1 VSPTVTQARP
11 AVVPDAPTTTLI
23 RPRYEGSNICTWIG
37 FKHVNYM
44 VEEAVLDH
52 LRQRGYPAGALYERY
67 GLCTDITDIDT
78 KILAAFHIDDLAT
91 ATVRPVAGDG
101 PRLRFAVELTV
112 ERDGKETKA
121 VKSKVEVS
129 LRLDPRG
136 WPAEPAPAELA
147 DHVVSRLGDTV
158 DPIPVDGDP
167 LEQLVA
173 GKNAFAWAWRMPYF
187 YCHFTERVQMSGYLR
202 QMEEILD
209 LFVEEGGASI
219 KRLLDEQNWIPVVPH
234 SKITILDEA
243 RMEEELIT
251 VFTVENMFKRLTFTA
266 RMDCY
271 VVRDGVLVQTATGRI
286 THGWAVIENRR
297 DWSLV
302 NFDDRLTNAITGT
315 SGVLRGRG
323 RSAT

>member
-1 VSPTVTQARP
+1 MN
-11 AVVPDAPTTTLI
+11 TTAASAETRLPI

-37 FKHVNYM
+37 FKHVNYL

-52 LRQRGYPAGALYERY
+52 LRQRGYPAGELYERY
-67 GLCTDITDIDT
+67 GLCTDISDINT
-78 KILAAFHIDDLAT
+78 KIMSAFHIDDVAT
-91 ATVRPVAGDG
+91 ATVRQVSGDG
-101 PRLRFAVELTV
+101 LRLAVELTV
-112 ERDGKETKA
+112 TRDGEPVKA
-121 VKSKVEVS
+121 VSSKVQVS

-136 WPAEPAPAELA
+136 WPAEEPPAALAPYVVEQLGTPAE
-147 DHVVSRLGDTV
+147 
-158 DPIPVDGDP
+158 PVEVEGDP
-167 LEQLVA
+167 LDQLTA

-209 LFVEEGGASI
+209 LFVEQRGASI
-219 KRLLDEQNWIPVVPH
+219 KTLLDEQNWIPVVPH

-243 RMEEELIT
+243 KMEEELIT
-251 VFTVENMFKRLTFTA
+251 VFTVENIFKRYTFTA

-271 VVRDGVLVQTATGRI
+271 VVRDGKLVQTATGQI

-302 NFDDRLTNAITGT
+302 RFDDRLTDALTGKAGT
-315 SGVLRGRG
+315 LTGRG
-323 RSAT
+323 RSR